1 MKIVIVVAVVV
12 AAAVNTKF
20 VEADMVDIFLNIARD
35 PLLACAK
42 ENGFTEET
50 PREIYDKEVQRSLE
64 EATCLSA
71 CTMKELGTLKDSEL
85 IPVKLNIFI
94 KIAYAKEPEK
104 ISVKEK
110 AAAECVEKVKSI
122 SDECKMTYS
131 FIKCF
136 MEE

>member
-20 VEADMVDIFLNIARD
+20 VEADMVDVFLNIGRE

-71 CTMKELGTLKDSEL
+71 CAMKGLGVLKDST
-85 IPVKLNIFI
+85 LNPKMVNVFI
-94 KIAYAKEPEK
+94 KIAYLKDPEMT
-104 ISVKEK
+104 SVKIKE
-110 AAAECVEKVKSI
+110 AAECNEKAKSI
-122 SDECKMTYS
+122 SDECKMTFY

-136 MEE
+136 MGP